1 MDLNLDFYFLFT
13 IVFFIVWFFIII
25 KIEVEKENNL
35 NDLNNFIM
43 KKMKEVNES
52 NYYELKHIEGLEFQ
66 KEERIYA
73 KILNNK
79 LEIGNS
85 DKKKFLDFDKIKMID
100 FNIKEEEYEDVIS
113 NTLVK
118 HTFLWSELKI
128 SYLDNN
134 KNIKK
139 IVDAF
144 KNPREYPS
152 LGRREDIIVIEN
164 VKVVEIEEKELEKD
178 TAYGKNIYAY
188 IPVRFIKENLVGFG
202 DKKDGVQIAG
212 TKYQITKNYN
222 LKNVGTKAK
231 PKEIRLWEKK
241 EVIYSSDITG
251 YEESILPVD
260 SDGDIVFCDL

>member
-13 IVFFIVWFFIII
+13 IVFFIVWFFIIK

-35 NDLNNFIM
+35 NELNNFIM

-79 LEIGNS
+79 LEIVNS

-139 IVDAF
+139 IIFED
-144 KNPREYPS
+144 KNFT
-152 LGRREDIIVIEN
+152 IEN
-164 VKVVEIEEKELEKD
+164 SEKIIEKSFFYCEYL
-178 TAYGKNIYAY
+178 GKTLKKR
-188 IPVRFIKENLVGFG
+188 IPH
-202 DKKDGVQIAG
+202 
-212 TKYQITKNYN
+212 
-222 LKNVGTKAK
+222 LK
-231 PKEIRLWEKK
+231 
-241 EVIYSSDITG
+241 
-251 YEESILPVD
+251 
-260 SDGDIVFCDL
+260 

>member
-13 IVFFIVWFFIII
+13 IVFFIVWFFIIK

-139 IVDAF
+139 IIFED
-144 KNPREYPS
+144 KNFT
-152 LGRREDIIVIEN
+152 IEN
-164 VKVVEIEEKELEKD
+164 SEKIIEKSFFYCEYL
-178 TAYGKNIYAY
+178 GKTLKKR
-188 IPVRFIKENLVGFG
+188 IPH
-202 DKKDGVQIAG
+202 
-212 TKYQITKNYN
+212 
-222 LKNVGTKAK
+222 LK
-231 PKEIRLWEKK
+231 
-241 EVIYSSDITG
+241 
-251 YEESILPVD
+251 
-260 SDGDIVFCDL
+260 

>member
-13 IVFFIVWFFIII
+13 IVFFIVWFFIIK

-134 KNIKK
+134 ENIKK
-139 IVDAF
+139 IIFED
-144 KNPREYPS
+144 KNFT
-152 LGRREDIIVIEN
+152 IEN
-164 VKVVEIEEKELEKD
+164 SEKIIEKSFFYCEYL
-178 TAYGKNIYAY
+178 GKTLKKR
-188 IPVRFIKENLVGFG
+188 IPHFK
-202 DKKDGVQIAG
+202 
-212 TKYQITKNYN
+212 
-222 LKNVGTKAK
+222 
-231 PKEIRLWEKK
+231 
-241 EVIYSSDITG
+241 
-251 YEESILPVD
+251 
-260 SDGDIVFCDL
+260 